1 MERDAGH
8 IRRVLKE
15 TEKISSAEG
24 RVALHKHGVHIVPFR
39 EQDGVPTSFRALL
52 LDPFCVLHFE
62 ISPLYP
68 FAAPRVMVLTPVEHP
83 VVAGSWLLP
92 ALAVLGEDWS
102 PALDVSTLAVV
113 IRSVLVEPTHAD
125 WQTCVGFPDA
135 VLPSGSMTEREVLM
149 DLLLDA
155 AFDGDSPEFI
165 AALHRYAKANLD
177 RSCGF
182 GPLMADRRRWY
193 STLANLRKCPATHER
208 DLLLLGLDA
217 GELRYRAANG
227 RDLGVLNRLGPLLP
241 EVFTYAGIDTDW
253 CPYGQGSSQ
262 AETSSENIPKTP
274 VNTSVSMFSE
284 EDIVDVFGKHP
295 EDLCC

>member
-8 IRRVLKE
+8 IRRILKE

-24 RVALHKHGVHIVPFR
+24 RAALHKNGVHIVPFR

-83 VVAGSWLLP
+83 VVAGCWLLP

-113 IRSVLVEPTHAD
+113 VRSVLVEPTHED

-135 VLPSGSMTEREVLM
+135 VLPRGSEAEREVLF
-149 DLLLDA
+149 DLFLDA

-165 AALHRYAKANLD
+165 AALHRYAIAHRD

-182 GPLMADRRRWY
+182 APLLADRRSWY
-193 STLANLRKCPATHER
+193 NTLANLRKCPGTLER
-208 DLLLLGLDA
+208 DLLLLELDA
-217 GELRYRAANG
+217 GELRYRAENG
-227 RDLGVLNRLGPLLP
+227 RPLGVLNRLGPLLH
-241 EVFTYAGIDTDW
+241 EVFAYAGIDADWRLDRQGASRASSTD
-253 CPYGQGSSQ
+253 
-262 AETSSENIPKTP
+262 
-274 VNTSVSMFSE
+274 
-284 EDIVDVFGKHP
+284 
-295 EDLCC
+295 